1 MPCYLVR
8 WEIDIDAES
17 PREAAE
23 QARAIQQR
31 PDNAATFY
39 EVTAPDGDPDD
50 ADKRTLVDLDTGDA

>member
-23 QARAIQQR
+23 RARAIQQR

-50 ADKRTLVDLDTGDA
+50 ADDRTLVDLDTGDA